1 MRLTKITITL
11 TITGILLLT
20 LISQNQEIKTATI
33 ESISQNQFKT
43 TIKIQN
49 SSTELII
56 FDNPK
61 LNLSK
66 GNKIKFQGKPDT
78 YKNKSQIIIT
88 KLKGVKK

>member
-11 TITGILLLT
+11 TILGILFLT

-88 KLKGVKK
+88 KLSKQ